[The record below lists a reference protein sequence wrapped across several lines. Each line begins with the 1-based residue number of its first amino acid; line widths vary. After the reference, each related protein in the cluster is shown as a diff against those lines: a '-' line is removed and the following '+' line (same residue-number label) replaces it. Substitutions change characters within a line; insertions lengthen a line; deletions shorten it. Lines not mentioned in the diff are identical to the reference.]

1 MTKHNPLPV
10 HGYSAQPDE
19 KVQAVNT
26 NKQFEEKLLRLIE
39 SQASTIPDM
48 DMRWLAIAKT
58 HFEQGFMAFNR
69 AIFKPA
75 RIRLTEDD

>member
-1 MTKHNPLPV
+1 MTKNNPLPV

-39 SQASTIPDM
+39 SEASTIPDM
-48 DMRWLAIAKT
+48 DMRWFAVAKT
-58 HFEQGFMAFNR
+58 HFEQGFMALNR
-69 AIFKPA
+69 AIFQPK
-75 RIRLTEDD
+75 RVRLPEDE